1 MGQGKGNSRGKKRT
15 RKGDNNEKGTEK
27 TQRGKEKRKQEMTIL
42 QAWALVFFSGI
53 GLMTLVYLAYRH
65 FVRGKIIC
73 YIYNK
78 NRFIYK
84 KAARPDELGLLH
96 VEKKTYYYR
105 ENEVLTTKGFL
116 LSEPFPA
123 LVFEEG
129 RPNPVN
135 LWQKRAAPLGA
146 EDLSSMELSKILNDG
161 TVRDFVEAQSRISL
175 SQVTGIIVVTS
186 LILLA
191 AIVGT
196 GYWIKMIPNGQEQQ
210 QEYRTR

>member
-1 MGQGKGNSRGKKRT
+1 
-15 RKGDNNEKGTEK
+15 
-27 TQRGKEKRKQEMTIL
+27 MTIL
-42 QAWALVFFSGI
+42 QAWAILFLAGV
-53 GLMTLVYLAYRH
+53 GLMSLVYVAYRH

-96 VEKKTYYYR
+96 VKGRAYYYR

-123 LVFEEG
+123 LIFEEG

-135 LWQKRAAPLGA
+135 LWQKRANPLGA
-146 EDLSSMELSKILNDG
+146 EDVSSMELSKILNDG
-161 TVRDFVEAQSRISL
+161 TVRDFVEAQSKISL
-175 SQVTGIIVVTS
+175 QQVTGIIVVTG

-191 AIVGT
+191 AVVGT
-196 GYWIKMIPNGQEQQ
+196 GYWIKMIPLEQEQQ
-210 QEYRTR
+210 QEYMTR